1 MKAISLWQPW
11 ASLIAAGIK
20 LVETRSWPIERRGP
34 LAIHAAK
41 HRLTRRQRDALRTE
55 LEEMSIL
62 LYPDRRCVAPPEVM
76 LDALPYGA
84 VVAVVH
90 VIACRDTSEVRDRVT
105 AQERMCGDFRPGR
118 FAWMFQRVQ
127 KLRSPVAWRGAQGI
141 FELPLSIV
149 DQINIERF
157 EPVQA

>member
-41 HRLTRRQRDALRTE
+41 HRLTRRQVDAMRRE
-55 LEEMSIL
+55 LHEVTAL
-62 LYPDRRCVAPPEVM
+62 LYPDKYCSVHPLMM

-84 VVAVVH
+84 VVAIVH
-90 VIACRDTSEVRDRVT
+90 VIACRDTNEVRERVS

-118 FAWMFQRVQ
+118 FAWMFERVQ
-127 KLRSPVAWRGAQGI
+127 KLRSPVACRGAQGI